1 LPELKYLSLFVLFI
15 VLFNS
20 INLFGQEDVQIG
32 KSLKSQLQTYRG
44 AYFDYSDPDAI
55 NIKVLVWGNVEFPG
69 EYFIPA
75 SNSVND
81 LLALAGGPTT
91 NAQMDDLRIF
101 RVGPDSVQ
109 HMIKFDYND
118 LLWNDKLTKQI
129 KIPTL
134 QAGDILLV
142 PGEPRFFFRDYFSI
156 TLSIVSALTSIA
168 ILLVTIYK

>member
-1 LPELKYLSLFVLFI
+1 LKYPWLLFLVFLFI
-15 VLFNS
+15 NN
-20 INLFGQEDVQIG
+20 NLFSQEDVQIG

-81 LLALAGGPTT
+81 LIALAGGPTT
-91 NAQMDDLRIF
+91 NANIEDLRIF
-101 RVGPDSVQ
+101 RIGPDSVQ
-109 HMIKFDYND
+109 HMIKFNYND

-134 QAGDILLV
+134 RAGDILLV
-142 PGEPRFFFRDYFSI
+142 PGEPRFFFKDYFSI
-156 TLSIVSALTSIA
+156 ALAIVSALTSIA
-168 ILLVTIYK
+168 ILLVTIYKK

>member
-1 LPELKYLSLFVLFI
+1 MLAFI
-15 VLFNS
+15 FFSNNTFS
-20 INLFGQEDVQIG
+20 QEDVQIG

-81 LLALAGGPTT
+81 LIALAGGPTI
-91 NAQMDDLRIF
+91 NAKLEDLRIF
-101 RVGPDSVQ
+101 RIGPDSLQ

-134 QAGDILLV
+134 HAGDILLV
-142 PGEPRFFFRDYFSI
+142 PGEPRFFFKDYFSI
-156 TLSIVSALTSIA
+156 TLSVISALTSIA
-168 ILLVTIYK
+168 ILLFNILKK

>member
-1 LPELKYLSLFVLFI
+1 MLAFI
-15 VLFNS
+15 FFSNNTFS
-20 INLFGQEDVQIG
+20 QEDVQIG

-81 LLALAGGPTT
+81 LIALAGGPTI
-91 NAQMDDLRIF
+91 NAKLGDLRIF
-101 RVGPDSVQ
+101 RIGPDSLQ

-134 QAGDILLV
+134 HAGDILLV
-142 PGEPRFFFRDYFSI
+142 PGEPRFFFKDYFSI
-156 TLSIVSALTSIA
+156 TLSVISALTSIA
-168 ILLVTIYK
+168 ILLFNILKK

>member
-1 LPELKYLSLFVLFI
+1 LKYLLLFI
-15 VLFNS
+15 MAVFLFNS
-20 INLFGQEDVQIG
+20 NVFGQEDVQIG
-32 KSLKSQLQTYRG
+32 KSLKSQLTNYRG

-81 LLALAGGPTT
+81 LMALAGGPTT
-91 NAQMDDLRIF
+91 DAELDDLRLF
-101 RVGPDSVQ
+101 RIGADSVQ

-118 LLWNDKLTKQI
+118 LLWGEKLSKPV
-129 KIPTL
+129 KIPSL

-142 PGEPRFFFRDYFSI
+142 PGKPKYFFRDWFMM
-156 TLSIVSALTSIA
+156 TLALISALTSIA
-168 ILLVTIYK
+168 ILALNISRN

>member
-1 LPELKYLSLFVLFI
+1 MKYLSLFILTVILF
-15 VLFNS
+15 S
-20 INLFGQEDVQIG
+20 SNLFGQEDVQIG
-32 KSLKSQLQTYRG
+32 KSLKSQLQNYRG

-75 SNSVND
+75 SNSIND
-81 LLALAGGPTT
+81 LIALAGGPTT
-91 NAQMDDLRIF
+91 NAELDDLRIF
-101 RVGPDSVQ
+101 RIGPDSVQ

-142 PGEPRFFFRDYFSI
+142 PGKPRFFFRDYFSVI
-156 TLSIVSALTSIA
+156 LSVVSALTSIA
-168 ILLVTIYK
+168 ILMVTIYKK

>member
-1 LPELKYLSLFVLFI
+1 MKYLSFFVLAV
-15 VLFNS
+15 VLFSSNV
-20 INLFGQEDVQIG
+20 FGQEDVQIG
-32 KSLKSQLQTYRG
+32 KSLKSQLTNYRG

-55 NIKVLVWGNVEFPG
+55 NIKVLVWGNVQFPG

-81 LLALAGGPTT
+81 LIALAGGPTI
-91 NAQMDDLRIF
+91 NAELDDLRIF
-101 RVGPDSVQ
+101 RIGADSIQ

-118 LLWNDKLTKQI
+118 LLWNNRLTKQI

-142 PGEPRFFFRDYFSI
+142 PGQPRFFFRDYFTM
-156 TLSIVSALTSIA
+156 TLAIISALTSIA
-168 ILLVTIYK
+168 ILMFNILKK

>member
-1 LPELKYLSLFVLFI
+1 MKYPWLLFLVFLFI
-15 VLFNS
+15 NN
-20 INLFGQEDVQIG
+20 NLFSQEDVQIG

-81 LLALAGGPTT
+81 LIALAGGPTT
-91 NAQMDDLRIF
+91 NANIEDLRIF
-101 RVGPDSVQ
+101 RIGPDSVQ
-109 HMIKFDYND
+109 HMIKFNYND

-134 QAGDILLV
+134 RAGDILLV
-142 PGEPRFFFRDYFSI
+142 PGEPRFFFKDYFSI
-156 TLSIVSALTSIA
+156 ALAIVSALTSIA
-168 ILLVTIYK
+168 ILLVTIYKK